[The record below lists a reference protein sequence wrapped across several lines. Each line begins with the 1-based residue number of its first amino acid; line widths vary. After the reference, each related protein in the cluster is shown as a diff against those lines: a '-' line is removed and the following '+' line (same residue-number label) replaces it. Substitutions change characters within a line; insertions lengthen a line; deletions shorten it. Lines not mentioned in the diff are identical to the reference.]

1 MRARIALRALQTSYA
16 TCGSWFLDDL
26 NLRQLVAAFLE
37 VARLARF
44 RFSEGLFSWT
54 LKSRSIICWLG
65 LHACTSARALSLSH
79 FPFSPWPWPRG
90 VNPRAPMGAHRAC
103 PHCITRITNLRRG
116 VCW

>member
-65 LHACTSARALSLSH
+65 LHACTSARARFLI
-79 FPFSPWPWPRG
+79 FPSPRG
-90 VNPRAPMGAHRAC
+90 HGHGA
-103 PHCITRITNLRRG
+103 
-116 VCW
+116 